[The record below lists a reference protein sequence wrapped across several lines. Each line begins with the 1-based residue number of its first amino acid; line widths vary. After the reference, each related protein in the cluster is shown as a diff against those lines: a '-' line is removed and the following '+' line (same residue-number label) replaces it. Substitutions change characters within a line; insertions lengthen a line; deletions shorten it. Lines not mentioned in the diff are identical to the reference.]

1 MCFSVLIY
9 LLAKGIMLGC
19 ADFISDVH
27 VAGLIIEK
35 SKGNNDFWTV
45 FISTI
50 E

>member
-9 LLAKGIMLGC
+9 SFAKDIMLSC
-19 ADFISDVH
+19 ADFIKDVH
-27 VAGLIIEK
+27 VAGLFIEK
-35 SKGNNDFWTV
+35 SNGNNDFWTV